1 MLHTSQI
8 KRTLYGL
15 LSLQVPHRD
24 AEDRGWGHVQKVFQS
39 WRESE
44 GRSTTTQTSCHKHT
58 QARSLVSAVRSWR
71 RCWNWW
77 LIPKAG
83 NSSRKPSKAASSTE
97 QKWTTFCFTIP
108 KISIKCLL
116 GVRHCVGS
124 ERLGRWVWQEGG
136 HGMWPRGTCEGLVV
150 SKLRNRRQRVCH
162 HKEHLSSSPEQ
173 AKQIIS
179 RHMKP
184 RSPGT

>member
-44 GRSTTTQTSCHKHT
+44 GRPTTTHTSCDKHT
-58 QARSLVSAVRSWR
+58 RARSLVSTVRSWR
-71 RCWNWW
+71 GRWNGR

-83 NSSRKPSKAASSTE
+83 NSSRKPSKAACPTE
-97 QKWTTFCFTIP
+97 QKWTMVCFIIP
-108 KISIKCLL
+108 KISIKCPL

-136 HGMWPRGTCEGLVV
+136 HGMWQRGTCEGLVV
-150 SKLRNRRQRVCH
+150 SKL
-162 HKEHLSSSPEQ
+162 
-173 AKQIIS
+173 
-179 RHMKP
+179 M
-184 RSPGT
+184 